1 MSNPNIK
8 FVRAAEFPTNIT
20 PQEGFIWFNSAN
32 NTIQLYKNGAWE
44 IYTGKINDVT
54 YIDGVLTITPHTGNP
69 VSVNLGN
76 VANIEGLA
84 NRLGAL
90 ETSFNTLS
98 GEFNTEKGKIAT
110 LEGTVGTHTQ
120 AIATVIGKLEG
131 VQETVV
137 KEIAK
142 ETTAREAA
150 DSAFNTR
157 VGAVETSVAT
167 NTGDITTLKGLVG
180 ETAVATQITNAINAL
195 DNNGVTGTGSY
206 VDVTVTQVDGKVTT
220 VAVADGDLTTAF
232 NDVNKAISDETTRA
246 TAKEGELAGAIN
258 TQKGRIDTLV
268 GSDSGSVRD
277 IAIDVLTETLV
288 KDDATEAYDTLQK
301 VSEWIK
307 NHPESAATMN
317 QSISDNT
324 SAISGLTSRVGDLEK
339 IDHNAYK
346 AADTALETKITTA
359 YQAADTAT
367 LNSAKAYTDELQEK
381 VDENTAAVAANTEAI
396 GTINGQIT
404 EINTVIEENEL
415 TIASALTDLD
425 TRVTVLTE
433 GTVKS
438 VEGQNYVKATT
449 TEGAVVVK
457 ATTGA
462 VANGADGLALASDVK
477 TYVDTC
483 IASSWE

>member
-1 MSNPNIK
+1 MANIK
-8 FVRAAEFPTNIT
+8 FFRKDVAPSN
-20 PQEGFIWFNSAN
+20 PQEGYIWFNSSN
-32 NTIQLYKNGAWE
+32 NTIQLYKNAAWE

-54 YIDGVLTITPHTGNP
+54 YTNGVLTITPHTGNP

-84 NRLGAL
+84 NRLGTL
-90 ETSFNTLS
+90 ETNFNTLS
-98 GEFNTEKGKIAT
+98 GEFTTEKGKITT
-110 LEGTVGTHTQ
+110 LQGEM
-120 AIATVIGKLEG
+120 ATVKTEVAKLEG
-131 VQETVV
+131 ITDKVTTYVV
-137 KEIAK
+137 TKIGEEEKIRKAADDAFEGRISGL
-142 ETTAREAA
+142 ETT
-150 DSAFNTR
+150 
-157 VGAVETSVAT
+157 
-167 NTGDITTLKGLVG
+167 TGQHTESINSLKGLVG

-206 VDVTVTQVDGKVTT
+206 VDVTVTQIDGKVTT

-268 GSDSGSVRD
+268 GSDSGSIRD

-288 KDDATEAYDTLQK
+288 KDGATEAYDTLQE

-324 SAISGLTSRVGDLEK
+324 SAISGLTGRVETLEK
-339 IDHNAYK
+339 IDHDAYK

-381 VDENTAAVAANTEAI
+381 VDENTTAVAANTEAI
-396 GTINGQIT
+396 GTINEQIT
-404 EINTVIEENEL
+404 EINTTIEENEL
-415 TIASALTDLD
+415 TVASALTDLD
-425 TRVTVLTE
+425 TRVTALAE
-433 GTVKS
+433 NTVKS
-438 VEGQNYVKATT
+438 VEGQNYVEATT
-449 TEGAVVVK
+449 TDGAVVVTV
-457 ATTGA
+457 TTGA
-462 VANGADGLALASDVK
+462 VANSDNALAVASDVK
-477 TYVDTC
+477 AYVDST
-483 IASSWE
+483 WE

>member
-1 MSNPNIK
+1 MATIK
-8 FVRAAEFPTNIT
+8 FYRSQTTPSN
-20 PQEGFIWFNSAN
+20 PQEGFVWFNSSN

-44 IYTGKINDVT
+44 VYTGKINDVT
-54 YIDGVLTITPHTGNP
+54 YTDGVLTITPHTGSP

-84 NRLGAL
+84 NRLSTL
-90 ETSFNTLS
+90 ETSFSTLS
-98 GEFNTEKGKIAT
+98 GEFTTEKEKIAT

-120 AIATVIGKLEG
+120 AIATVIGKLDG

-157 VGAVETSVAT
+157 VGVVEAGVAT

-180 ETAVATQITNAINAL
+180 DTAVATQITNAINAL

-206 VDVTVTQVDGKVTT
+206 VDVTVTQVDGIVTT

-232 NDVNKAISDETTRA
+232 NDVNKTISDETTRA
-246 TAKEGELAGAIN
+246 TAKEGELEGAIS
-258 TQKGRIDTLV
+258 TQKDRIDTLV
-268 GSDSGSVRD
+268 GSDSGSIRD
-277 IAIDVLTETLV
+277 IAVDVLTETLV
-288 KDDATEAYDTLQK
+288 KEGAAEAYDTLQE

-324 SAISGLTSRVGDLEK
+324 SAISGLTGKVENLEK
-339 IDHNAYK
+339 IDHDAYK

-367 LNSAKAYTDELQEK
+367 LNSAKAYTDELSGK
-381 VDENTAAVAANTEAI
+381 VDTNTTNIATNTEAI
-396 GTINGQIT
+396 ETINGQIT
-404 EINTVIEENEL
+404 QINTAIEENEL

-425 TRVTVLTE
+425 NRVNALTE
-433 GTVKS
+433 NTIKS
-438 VEGQNYVKATT
+438 VEGQNYVEVTT
-449 TEGAVVVK
+449 TDGAAVVK

-462 VANGADGLALASDVK
+462 VASGADGLALASDVK

-483 IASSWE
+483 VASSWEWASF